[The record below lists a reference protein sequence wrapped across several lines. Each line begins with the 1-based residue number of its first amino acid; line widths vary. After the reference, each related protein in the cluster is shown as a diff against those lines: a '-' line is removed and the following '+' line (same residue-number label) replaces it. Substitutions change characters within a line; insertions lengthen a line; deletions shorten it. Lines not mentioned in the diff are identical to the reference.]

1 MRDYAQVKADGVI
14 TREVADEALSRLE
27 VDKLGLDALDR
38 RMLRA
43 IIEYYN
49 GVTAGRRIVAEYD
62 RKFAESGTDALLT
75 EANEKLCKMAKEEST
90 HTLNKVLLTASEH
103 MKNGYRL
110 ADN

>member
-1 MRDYAQVKADGVI
+1 MAFQPQCAGERSYAVCVLQYAACIQD
-14 TREVADEALSRLE
+14 
-27 VDKLGLDALDR
+27 
-38 RMLRA
+38 
-43 IIEYYN
+43 IERYQTA
-49 GVTAGRRIVAEYD
+49 VMTAGRRIVAEYD